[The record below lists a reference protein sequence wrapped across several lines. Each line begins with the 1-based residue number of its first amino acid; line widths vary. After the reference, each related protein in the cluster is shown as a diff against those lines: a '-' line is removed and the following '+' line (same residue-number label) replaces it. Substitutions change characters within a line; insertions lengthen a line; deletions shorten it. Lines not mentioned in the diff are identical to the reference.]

1 MHTGSTWT
9 SGMTMGM
16 THHWAGA
23 LTASSHYLSSHH
35 IIYRWRQKPDTIISS
50 IVHILISL
58 VIIFDISKVFDP
70 IPVKKEV
77 CYLFSLPI
85 NFLNHQS

>member
-1 MHTGSTWT
+1 MNVWHDHGYD
-9 SGMTMGM
+9 
-16 THHWAGA
+16 
-23 LTASSHYLSSHH
+23 SSLSRCFNRLITLSMSHH